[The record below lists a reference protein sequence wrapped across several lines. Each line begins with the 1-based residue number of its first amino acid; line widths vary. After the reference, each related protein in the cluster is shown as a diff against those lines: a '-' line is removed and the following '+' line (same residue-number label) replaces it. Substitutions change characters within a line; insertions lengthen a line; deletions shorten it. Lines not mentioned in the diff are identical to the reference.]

1 MKSDETE
8 APLGTSSSAKKWAM
22 RQYWRIQQS
31 QTIISMVFWVT
42 TITLLIWPY
51 VSWRFEG
58 DSTLVGL
65 SVTYWGL
72 ASIGASV
79 IVLVLLI
86 GVLYDAVFGLW
97 REHLTIVGERN
108 PFQTYQMSPNLM
120 IMLLQTN
127 LILRRLSED
136 DEEILRHCDF
146 IDRWYKWNVDTEIFA
161 RAVEGWDSIVK
172 DNDPFLPNLTDE
184 ERQKLAESVENL
196 T

>member
-51 VSWRFEG
+51 VKWRFEG
-58 DSTLVGL
+58 DSTLVGI

-79 IVLVLLI
+79 IALVLLI

-161 RAVEGWDSIVK
+161 RAVEGWDTIVK
-172 DNDPFLPNLTDE
+172 DKDPFLPNLTDE

-196 T
+196 N

>member
-1 MKSDETE
+1 
-8 APLGTSSSAKKWAM
+8 
-22 RQYWRIQQS
+22 
-31 QTIISMVFWVT
+31 MVFWCT
-42 TITLLIWPY
+42 TLTLLIWPY

>member
-1 MKSDETE
+1 MKSDESEETVG
-8 APLGTSSSAKKWAM
+8 ASSLAKKWVM

-31 QTIISMVFWVT
+31 QTIISMIFWVT

-51 VSWRFEG
+51 VQWRFNSE
-58 DSTLVGL
+58 STIAGI
-65 SVTYWGL
+65 SATYWGL
-72 ASIGASV
+72 AGIGATV
-79 IVLVLLI
+79 IVLVLVI

-136 DEEILRHCDF
+136 DEDILRHCDF
-146 IDRWYKWNVDTEIFA
+146 VDRWYKWNVDTEIFA
-161 RAVEGWDSIVK
+161 RTMEGWESIVK
-172 DNDPFLPNLTDE
+172 DEDPFLPLLTDE
-184 ERQKLAESVENL
+184 ERQKLAERVENL
-196 T
+196 N

>member
-136 DEEILRHCDF
+136 DEEILRHCEF

>member
-8 APLGTSSSAKKWAM
+8 ETVGASSLAKKWVM

-31 QTIISMVFWVT
+31 QTIISMIFWVT

-51 VSWRFEG
+51 VQWRFNAE
-58 DSTLVGL
+58 STIAGI
-65 SVTYWGL
+65 SATYWGL
-72 ASIGASV
+72 ACIGATV
-79 IVLVLLI
+79 IVLVLVI

-127 LILRRLSED
+127 LILRKLSED
-136 DEEILRHCDF
+136 DEDILRHCDF
-146 IDRWYKWNVDTEIFA
+146 VDRWYKWNVDTEIFA
-161 RAVEGWDSIVK
+161 RTMEGWESIVK
-172 DNDPFLPNLTDE
+172 DEDPFLPLLTDE
-184 ERQKLAESVENL
+184 ELQKLAERVENL
-196 T
+196 N

>member
-8 APLGTSSSAKKWAM
+8 APLGPTSSAKKWAM

-51 VSWRFEG
+51 VKWRFEG
-58 DSTLVGL
+58 DSTLVGI

-79 IVLVLLI
+79 IALVLLI

-161 RAVEGWDSIVK
+161 RAVEGWDTIVK
-172 DNDPFLPNLTDE
+172 DKDPFLPNLTDE

-196 T
+196 N